1 MICGPRLEEA
11 VAVRQPLLPQAGL
24 RWTSPVTRVQ
34 TYDNQHAAS
43 ACGNQAGGRTRCSQY
58 TTAMHK
64 PIILIGGAS
73 GCGKTTLARRLCH
86 ALEIDH
92 RLSTGFI
99 REILRDQTSSQ
110 EFPALFT
117 YTFEAPDPVQDLVEQ
132 SEILARYVRVCIHR
146 AVEEGSSLIIEG
158 NHLIP
163 ALYHAIDCDLY
174 LILAAPALQEHYR
187 RLTGKSHARRSLT
200 RADLARA
207 RVIADYL
214 EREAA
219 AFGLP
224 YMSYD
229 GEIEDIL
236 NLLSGESCS

>member
-1 MICGPRLEEA
+1 M
-11 VAVRQPLLPQAGL
+11 AVRQPLLPQAGL

-34 TYDNQHAAS
+34 TYDNRHAA
-43 ACGNQAGGRTRCSQY
+43 AKCGNQAGGWTRCSHC
-58 TTAMHK
+58 TTPMHK

-99 REILRDQTSSQ
+99 REMLRDQTSPQ
-110 EFPALFT
+110 ESPALFT
-117 YTFEAPDPVQDLVEQ
+117 YTFKAPDPVQALVRQ

-163 ALYHAIDCDLY
+163 ALYHALDCDLY
-174 LILAAPALQEHYR
+174 MILAAPALQEHYR
-187 RLTGKSHARRSLT
+187 RLTGKSHARRYLT

-207 RVIADYL
+207 RVIAEYL

-224 YMSYD
+224 HVPYD
-229 GEIEDIL
+229 GEIEGIV
-236 NLLSGESCS
+236 NLLSGEPSS

>member
-1 MICGPRLEEA
+1 
-11 VAVRQPLLPQAGL
+11 
-24 RWTSPVTRVQ
+24 
-34 TYDNQHAAS
+34 
-43 ACGNQAGGRTRCSQY
+43 
-58 TTAMHK
+58 MHK

-99 REILRDQTSSQ
+99 REMLRDQTSPQ
-110 EFPALFT
+110 ESPALFT
-117 YTFEAPDPVQDLVEQ
+117 YTFKAPDPVQALVRQ

-163 ALYHAIDCDLY
+163 ALYHATDCDLY
-174 LILAAPALQEHYR
+174 MILAAPALQEHYR
-187 RLTGKSHARRSLT
+187 RLTGKSHTRRYLT

-207 RVIADYL
+207 RVIAEYL

-224 YMSYD
+224 HVSYD
-229 GEIEDIL
+229 GEIEGIV
-236 NLLSGESCS
+236 NLQRSLSPKRLTK